1 MKKQY
6 RCTKP
11 RRKGIA
17 LIAVLWIVAAL
28 SIVVTGVVHSVRSEV
43 RLINHTRQA
52 VEGLALGEAAIA
64 LVLQDI
70 SVRTERPTQL
80 MQVDVVYLGHAM
92 QVQVM
97 PLSGLI
103 DINSAP
109 EPLLISLYTVAGAK
123 NPATAAMLA
132 QATVQ
137 VRSERDTRGREKGFE
152 AAQDLLRV
160 PGVDFDLYARL
171 SPLITAE
178 EVQGSGG
185 RVNPQAAPAEVL
197 AVLAQGNLALAG
209 DLATK
214 RASGA
219 ADMDTTGLNASLI
232 GNLASSRYK
241 LQARVPLVD
250 GIQVV
255 VSYSVDVRP
264 DSRSGLPWRIF
275 HTEYWTQA
283 IPIAGV

>member
-1 MKKQY
+1 M
-6 RCTKP
+6 
-11 RRKGIA
+11 RKFYLYSRWHRQGIA

-28 SIVVTGVVHSVRSEV
+28 SVIVTGVVHAVRSEV
-43 RLINHTRQA
+43 RLISHNRQA
-52 VEGLALGEAAIA
+52 VEGLALGEAAMA

-70 SVRTERPTQL
+70 SVRTEPPTQL
-80 MQVDVVYLGHAM
+80 TQIDVAYLGHVM

-103 DINSAP
+103 DINSAA
-109 EPLLISLYTVAGAK
+109 EPLLASLYSVAGEKDAAA
-123 NPATAAMLA
+123 ATALA

-152 AAQDLLRV
+152 AVQDLLRV

-178 EVQGSGG
+178 VQGGGG
-185 RVNPQAAPAEVL
+185 RVNPQAASVEVL

-209 DLATK
+209 ELATK
-214 RASGA
+214 RASG
-219 ADMDTTGLNASLI
+219 DTNMDTTRLNVPFI
-232 GNLASSRYK
+232 GSTASSRYK
-241 LQARVPLVD
+241 LQARVPLAD

-255 VSYSVDVRP
+255 LSHSVDVRP

-283 IPIAGV
+283 VSVAGI

>member
-1 MKKQY
+1 MKRQSVY
-6 RCTKP
+6 IS
-11 RRKGIA
+11 RRAKGIA

-28 SIVVTGVVHSVRSEV
+28 SVVVTGVVHSVRSEV
-43 RLINHTRQA
+43 RLINHSRQA
-52 VEGLALGEAAIA
+52 VEGLALGQAAIA
-64 LVLQDI
+64 LALQDI
-70 SVRTERPTQL
+70 SVRAQRPTQL
-80 MQVDVVYLGHAM
+80 MQIDVVYLAHTM

-97 PLSGLI
+97 PLNGLI
-103 DINSAP
+103 DINSAA
-109 EPLLISLYTVAGAK
+109 EPLLTSLYSVAGAK
-123 NPATAAMLA
+123 DEATATALA
-132 QATVQ
+132 QATLQ

-178 EVQGSGG
+178 VQGGGG
-185 RVNPQAAPAEVL
+185 RVNPQAASVEVL

-209 DLATK
+209 ELATK
-214 RASGA
+214 RASG
-219 ADMDTTGLNASLI
+219 DTNMDTTRLNAPFI
-232 GNLASSRYK
+232 GSTASSRYK
-241 LQARVPLVD
+241 LQARVPSAD

-255 VSYSVDVRP
+255 LSHSVDVRP

-283 IPIAGV
+283 VPVAGV